1 MDYVPVFIANNF
13 YKNRTEFKRE
23 HVVYNTFT
31 KFPKVDRYINTGK
44 LLRHRNNLLVHMPFE
59 RHTKRQPVEV
69 ALPYDKEKLDMVLTK
84 RWHIYEN
91 KPLRDVS
98 EMCSVAR
105 RLVNSDF
112 SRIMMVRTLLEIH
125 PRLIIFYNFN
135 YELEALRD
143 LSVDTTVAEWNG
155 HKHQPVPETES
166 WVYLVQYMA
175 GAEAW
180 ECITTDAM
188 IFYSRNYS
196 WKIIEQAKGR
206 TDRLNTPFHKL
217 WYYDFTSD
225 SWIDKAIGRSL
236 QAKETFNELKLSS
249 LFSG

>member
-59 RHTKRQPVEV
+59 RHTKRRRVEV
-69 ALPYDKEKLDMVLTK
+69 TCQYDKEKLEQVLKK
-84 RWHIYEN
+84 RWNPYEN
-91 KPLRDVS
+91 RPLRDVS
-98 EMCSVAR
+98 EMCAVAR
-105 RLVNSDF
+105 RVVNSDF
-112 SRIMMVRTLLEIH
+112 SRLMMVRSMLVEH

-143 LSVDTTVAEWNG
+143 LSVDTTIAEWNG
-155 HKHQPVPETES
+155 HKHQPVPMGDA
-166 WVYLVQYMA
+166 WVYLVQYTA
-175 GAEAW
+175 GAEGWNCVETNA
-180 ECITTDAM
+180 EIM
-188 IFYSRNYS
+188 YSLNYS
-196 WKIIEQAKGR
+196 WKITEQAEGR
-206 TDRLNTPFHKL
+206 IDRLNTPFQDL
-217 WYYDFTSD
+217 WYYKFTSD
-225 SWIDKAIGRSL
+225 SWIDKAIERSL